1 MTAPQLQLQII
12 SHRKLVHYVMHK
24 NLSFADSQLPYTHAK
39 VLIIFGC
46 WPPQMRKI
54 KDGTFLSF
62 SLSQYHISR
71 VFFNISF
78 AFAWNHLIYHVKK
91 KEFRRRPKKVIEFHG
106 VDDADGHRHF
116 DPFFPFVSISVRS
129 RLLC

>member
-12 SHRKLVHYVMHK
+12 SHRILVHYVMHK
-24 NLSFADSQLPYTHAK
+24 NISFEDSQLPYTHAK

-46 WPPQMRKI
+46 WPRKWGKSRMELFCRFCCHNI
-54 KDGTFLSF
+54 TFLEF
-62 SLSQYHISR
+62 
-71 VFFNISF
+71 FFNISF

-91 KEFRRRPKKVIEFHG
+91 IEFRRRPKKVIEFHG